1 MELWKTRQLCQAS
14 ASVCHGWLTI
24 SLSAH
29 CRRLLQTGEGIQIYA
44 MIPTSSDET
53 ASTLISALNADKLAA
68 ELERAGVISAG
79 LAC

>member
-1 MELWKTRQLCQAS
+1 M
-14 ASVCHGWLTI
+14 
-24 SLSAH
+24 
-29 CRRLLQTGEGIQIYA
+29 QTGEGIQIYA